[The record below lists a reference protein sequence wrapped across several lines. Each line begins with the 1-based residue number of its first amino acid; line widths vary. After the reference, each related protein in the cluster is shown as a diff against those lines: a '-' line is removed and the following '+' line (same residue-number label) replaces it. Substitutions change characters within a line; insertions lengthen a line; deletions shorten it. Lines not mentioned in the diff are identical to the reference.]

1 MGGYHMPKVKYT
13 IKLTNEERDK
23 LNKIIKTGSSPAR
36 VILRANILLISDAS
50 FGKALTVAETAD
62 LLGTTSTTVQTV
74 RTAYAENGLDGALY
88 RKKRVTPPVQPK
100 VDGNLEAHIIAICCS
115 EPPKGYERWTLR
127 LIAEKCVELGYIDSI
142 SHMTI
147 KRTLKKTNLSLI

>member
-1 MGGYHMPKVKYT
+1 MGVYNMPKKKYT
-13 IKLTNEERDK
+13 IELVNEERDK

-36 VILRANILLISDAS
+36 VILRANILLVSDAS
-50 FGKALTVAETAD
+50 YGKPPTVAETAKRFS
-62 LLGTTSTTVQTV
+62 TTATTVQTV
-74 RTAYAENGLDGALY
+74 RTAYVENGLDGALY

-100 VDGNLEAHIIAICCS
+100 VDGNLEAHIVAISCS

-127 LIAEKCVELGYIDSI
+127 LIADKCVELGYIDSI

-147 KRTLKKTNLSLI
+147 KRTLKKTNLSLT